1 MEPEPSKKIMQ
12 KAGSLL
18 ARRAYSRGQLRDK
31 LAPLGESG
39 HVESVLDRLEQ
50 LGLLNDAEFAYNLA
64 SRWIRQEGFGPAKVY
79 HLLRRRQISAAAADA
94 AVERVRREISDHDA
108 LADYLA
114 RRSRTRQLPADRR
127 AIHKLILSLQRRG
140 FSQEVIWE
148 VLHDAIPV
156 SAWKDFQTG
165 E

>member
-1 MEPEPSKKIMQ
+1 MEPDSTKKIMH

-31 LAPLGESG
+31 LAPLGEPEQI
-39 HVESVLDRLEQ
+39 ESVLDRLEQ
-50 LGLLNDAEFAYNLA
+50 LKLLNDAEYAYNSA

-79 HLLRRRQISAAAADA
+79 HFLRRRQVSGAAADA
-94 AVERVRREISDHDA
+94 AIERVRRETNDTDA
-108 LADYLA
+108 LADYLM
-114 RRSRTRQLPADRR
+114 RRSRTRPLPADRK
-127 AIHKLILSLQRRG
+127 AIRTLMMSLARRG

-148 VLHDAIPV
+148 VLRQKIPA
-156 SAWKDFQTG
+156 SAWREFDRG